1 MMPIAL
7 KQKYLQLHF
16 ILSPSIHYNMLKKEF
31 RKVGSNP
38 LMRFWIKLKFVFG
51 RDNQLIHRLQKLNIS
66 MENDF
71 HRLSMP
77 SNWSSNGV
85 STNSNSGNCS
95 SDVVAS
101 TVDTFP
107 PVLLVGDFNIVH
119 NIGPFTSYPYGI
131 LSKDLLGVFKSSS
144 GGPRNC
150 EPSWPMPLDP
160 EFGSWL
166 CHISSIMLL
175 SLLLIRQSRHHLLS
189 AAVIKHWCYLWKD
202 QIMPLLL

>member
-1 MMPIAL
+1 MLMMPIAL

-77 SNWSSNGV
+77 SN
-85 STNSNSGNCS
+85 
-95 SDVVAS
+95 
-101 TVDTFP
+101 
-107 PVLLVGDFNIVH
+107 
-119 NIGPFTSYPYGI
+119 
-131 LSKDLLGVFKSSS
+131 
-144 GGPRNC
+144 
-150 EPSWPMPLDP
+150 
-160 EFGSWL
+160 
-166 CHISSIMLL
+166 
-175 SLLLIRQSRHHLLS
+175 
-189 AAVIKHWCYLWKD
+189 
-202 QIMPLLL
+202 